1 MRIAYF
7 TNQYP
12 APSHTFIQR
21 EIAALEARGH
31 DLHRYAIR
39 HSSTPLVDP
48 DDILEADKT
57 RYVLRIGFVG
67 LVVHILGSVLKN
79 PLGMLR
85 AIAHAKMYADAAGRT
100 YVIHM
105 AYLLEAAILADWCR
119 RDKIEHLHAHFGTN
133 PSTIAALAHQISGI
147 KFSFTAHGAD
157 EFDRPKGWG
166 LGHKIR
172 AASFTVA
179 VCSWGRGQLMR
190 WAPPDD
196 WKKIHVVHC
205 GIDKKYLVDETH
217 ALSTQKRLLCV
228 ARLSPEKGHIL
239 LLEAARILRNEGHE
253 FELVFAGD
261 GALRSY
267 LEREVARL
275 ELSDIVRFLG
285 TISQQ
290 DVRKEMLLARAFVL
304 PSFAEGLPVV
314 LMETMALKRP
324 AISTYVAGIPE
335 LVRPDNGWLI
345 PAGDAYALSQA
356 MAEALTA
363 GESELMQK
371 GEVGRRHAL
380 ERHDIQASAAKLEQ
394 LMMVS

>member
-21 EIAALEARGH
+21 EIVALEARGH

-39 HSSTPLVDP
+39 HSLTPLVDP
-48 DDILEADKT
+48 DDILEAGKT
-57 RYVLRIGFVG
+57 RHVSRVGFVG
-67 LVVHILGSVLKN
+67 LAVHILGSVLRH

-85 AIAHAKMYADAAGRT
+85 AISHAKMYADAAGRT
-100 YVIHM
+100 YFIHL

-119 RDKIEHLHAHFGTN
+119 RDRIEHLHVHFGTN

-157 EFDRPKGWG
+157 EFDRPIGWG
-166 LGHKIR
+166 LGHKMR

-179 VCSWGRGQLMR
+179 VCSFGRGQMMR
-190 WAPPDD
+190 WARPED
-196 WKKIHVVHC
+196 WTKIHVVHC
-205 GIDKKYLVDETH
+205 GIDNRYMADETH
-217 ALSTQKRLLCV
+217 ELSTEKRLLCV
-228 ARLSPEKGHIL
+228 GRLSIEKGHIP
-239 LLEAARILRNEGHE
+239 LLEAARILRSEGHE
-253 FELVFAGD
+253 FELIFAGD
-261 GALRSY
+261 GPLRNH
-267 LEREVARL
+267 LEQEVKRL
-275 ELSDIVRFLG
+275 ALSDVVKFLG

-290 DVRKEMLLARAFVL
+290 DVRKEMLRARAFVL

-314 LMETMALKRP
+314 LMETMALKRA

-345 PAGDAYALSQA
+345 PAGDAYALSRV
-356 MAEALTA
+356 MIEALSA
-363 GESELMQK
+363 GDSELRQK
-371 GEVGRRHAL
+371 GEVGRRRVL
-380 ERHDIQASAAKLEQ
+380 ERHNIQTSAVQLEQ
-394 LMMVS
+394 LMAS